1 MKKIVLVDAM
11 SVLHRAFHAYPTTM
25 ATPKGEVTNAI
36 YGFLSILFNV
46 LEKVEPQYVSVA
58 WDVKGGTFRH
68 EFFAEYKGKRE
79 KPDDLLLGQI
89 DRTKEAI
96 DALNIPQHG
105 IESFEADDLIGTL
118 AEEAKQVDDLQ
129 VVIVTGDRD
138 ALQLVDGEKVIVW
151 MPASSSRFA
160 KDRGPMIYDEYAV
173 EAKYHIKPNQVI
185 ELKALMGDSSD
196 NIPGIKGIGPKTA
209 EKLLADQNN
218 IDNLYKTIEIDEE
231 RIKSL
236 VGPRI
241 LGLLK
246 DQKEM
251 AYLSRRLA
259 TIKRDVPLI
268 FDLEACRLAD
278 YDKDKVIKLFDE
290 LNFKTLRNKLPK
302 DHFEQ
307 SVEEV
312 FA

>member
-1 MKKIVLVDAM
+1 MVLIDAM

-46 LEKVEPQYVSVA
+46 LEKVEPTYVSVA

-79 KPDDLLLGQI
+79 KPDELLIGQI
-89 DRTKEAI
+89 ERTKQAI
-96 DALNIPQHG
+96 DALNIPQYG
-105 IESFEADDLIGTL
+105 VESFEADDLIGTL
-118 AEEAKQVDDLQ
+118 SEMAKVEDDLQ

-160 KDRGPMIYDEYAV
+160 KDRGPMIYDQYAV
-173 EAKYHIKPNQVI
+173 EAKYHIRPDQVI
-185 ELKALMGDSSD
+185 ELKALQGDASD
-196 NIPGIKGIGPKTA
+196 NIPGVRGVGPKTA
-209 EKLLADQNN
+209 EKLLADMNDLEN
-218 IDNLYKTIEIDEE
+218 IYKTIESDEE
-231 RIKSL
+231 RVKSL

-241 LGLLK
+241 LDLLK
-246 DQKEM
+246 NQKEM
-251 AYLSRRLA
+251 AFLSKRLA
-259 TIKRDVPLI
+259 TIKRDVPII
-268 FDLEACRLAD
+268 FDLEACRLSD
-278 YDKDKVIKLFDE
+278 YNKEKVIALFDE

-302 DHFEQ
+302 DHFEE
-307 SVEEV
+307 SVEEM